1 MVTPPTTRTVAER
14 VRAAMEEV
22 GQNPKS
28 LAEDSGVPRTTLIR
42 RLTGN
47 SSFTLNEID
56 ALAPH
61 LGTTVSELLADEP
74 SVA

>member
-14 VRAAMEEV
+14 VRAAMETA
-22 GQNPKS
+22 GKNPKS
-28 LAEDSGVPRTTLIR
+28 LAEDAGIPRTTLIR

-56 ALAPH
+56 ALAPQ
-61 LGTTVSELLADEP
+61 LGVTAAELLADES